1 MSKNSNIHYNE
12 KIREF
17 TIEMFMEG
25 KSPEEIERA
34 IYQKVRQYRRGKNK

>member
-34 IYQKVRQYRRGKNK
+34 IYKKVRNYRRKGNK